1 MKVEKHKIRK
11 ELEKK
16 GALRFWNDI
25 ERKILNELKTIEKK
39 E

>member
-1 MKVEKHKIRK
+1 MIKKNYKIK
-11 ELEKK
+11 EELEKK

-25 ERKILNELKTIEKK
+25 ERKILNELENVEKK